1 MKEQR
6 RGSITVFL
14 ALCLT
19 LLSSFLLTS
28 LEAARISAGRAYLS
42 LLSSLGG
49 QSFLASYYYPLFQ
62 EYGLLGVDAGY
73 QSTYF
78 SKEGITDQLAFDISA
93 AAQGLQGGLLK
104 LENPQVGLLSYCTL
118 PQNAAEEFL
127 AQVKQE
133 AGYSGLEL
141 SLDFIKQEETMT
153 VACANRLLPKQ
164 AAAQEAVANTS
175 QELLEL
181 MTLIDGVGTG
191 ENGLLFD
198 TGGGLKTEE
207 FFVKAILPL
216 SREETEGFFDNPVVF
231 EAVAARMRQPEEQAL
246 QLQTLLGNAMGKETK
261 RKQAEQQVAACKE
274 KVEEAEAEKTAWSK
288 QKKQLEREQKEK
300 KKEQERVRKQLAA
313 ATPEERAELEKH
325 AARLLQEQT
334 ELEMRIAEA
343 ERQQEAAEQQQRT
356 FLTQALLF
364 IKEEQQYRKERDAI
378 VKEAKGY
385 YTELNRE
392 LEKAEEKNREAQQ
405 VVLSLE
411 AKQAVAWV
419 AITAYEAAFGEERSG
434 LPTALSETL
443 DKEIEQLKLDTGME
457 QQGYDTARMKKT
469 LEKNEVLLRTLR
481 LSSFDSSKLLVMYQ
495 AVSELYHGI
504 REYSADGLWFRYG
517 EIHAGAKVGEGI
529 KNKLEEL
536 LDTGV
541 LALVGIEKKTL
552 SDAVLLGEELPSE
565 GTEKTVVRNR
575 LVKQITLMQ
584 ETIAEEGLFEVLAE
598 GGQMLQEKL
607 LLELYLMNH
616 FSTYRN
622 PGSGTRLAYERE
634 YLLFGNRADR
644 SNLKDMVLW
653 VAAFRTVFTLPALL
667 LDGERTALATALATS
682 LVGFTGIPILISV
695 VKYAI
700 LLLWAVE
707 EALVETAAILA
718 GKRIPL
724 VCAKGRIPI
733 GELFTMTPDRIKA
746 KAQRLTSVSIGQ
758 GYEETL
764 LLFSLL
770 LPVRRQCYYA
780 MDLIQE
786 NMRLRFRDSFR
797 IRNVVTGVEFQV
809 HAMLGKQFDTGLF
822 PEAAYGLWAKQV
834 LHY

>member
-1 MKEQR
+1 MKRQKT
-6 RGSITVFL
+6 GSITVFL

-49 QSFLASYYYPLFQ
+49 QSFLAAYYYPLFQ

-78 SKEGITDQLAFDISA
+78 SKEGITDQLASDIFA
-93 AAQGLQGGLLK
+93 AAKGLQGGLLQ
-104 LENPQVGLLSYCTL
+104 LENPQVELLSYCTL

-127 AQVKQE
+127 IQVKQE

-153 VACANRLLPKQ
+153 AASANRLLPKQ
-164 AAAQEAVANTS
+164 EAAQEAVANTS

-198 TGGGLKTEE
+198 SDGALKTEE
-207 FFVKAILPL
+207 FFVKAILPITK
-216 SREETEGFFDNPVVF
+216 EETKGLFDNPVVF
-231 EAVAARMRQPEEQAL
+231 EAVAARMRRTEEQAL
-246 QLQTLLGNAMGKETK
+246 QLQTILGTAMGKETK
-261 RKQAEQQVAACKE
+261 RKQAEQQAAVCKA
-274 KVEEAEAEKTAWSK
+274 KAQEAETEKSAWSK
-288 QKKQLEREQKEK
+288 QKKQLEQEQKKK
-300 KKEQERVRKQLAA
+300 KKEQEQVRKQLAA
-313 ATPEERAELEKH
+313 AKTEERPELEEL
-325 AARLLQEQT
+325 AARLLQEQL

-343 ERQQEAAEQQQRT
+343 ERQQEAAAEQQRM
-356 FLTQALLF
+356 FLTQFLLSL
-364 IKEEQQYRKERDAI
+364 KEEQQYQKERDAA
-378 VKEAKGY
+378 VKEAKGD
-385 YTELNRE
+385 YTALNQE
-392 LEKAEEKNREAQQ
+392 LEKAEEKNREARL

-419 AITAYEAAFGEERSG
+419 AIAAYEAAFGQERSG
-434 LPTALSETL
+434 LPTELSETL

-469 LEKNEVLLRTLR
+469 LEKNEELLRTLR
-481 LSSFDSSKLLVMYQ
+481 LPAFDSSKLLVMYQ
-495 AVSELYHGI
+495 EVSELYHGI

-517 EIHAGAKVGEGI
+517 EIHAGAKAGEGI

-536 LDTGV
+536 LDTGI
-541 LALVGIEKKTL
+541 LALAGIEKETL

-584 ETIAEEGLFEVLAE
+584 ETIAREGLFEVLGK
-598 GGQMLQEKL
+598 GGQGLQEKL
-607 LLELYLMNH
+607 LLELYLMDH

-653 VAAFRTVFTLPALL
+653 TAAFRTVFTLPALL
-667 LDGERTALATALATS
+667 LDGERTALATTLATS
-682 LVGFTGIPILISV
+682 MVGFTGIPILISV

-746 KAQRLTSVSIGQ
+746 KAQRLTSVPVGQ

-770 LPVRRQCYYA
+770 LPIRRQCYYA

-786 NMRLRFRDSFR
+786 NLRLRFRDSFR

-809 HAMLGKQFDTGLF
+809 HAVLGKKYDTGFF
-822 PEAAYGLWAKQV
+822 PEDTYGLWTKQV
-834 LHY
+834 SHY